1 MLTVPLSTNMGE
13 VLGVLQVINA
23 KDDEGGVVPFS
34 PDDEL
39 YIQHFAGSA
48 SMALQRAQLT
58 RQLLLRMISMAE
70 LRDPTE
76 TGPHVNRV
84 AAFAVEIYER
94 WARRRNM
101 PKREL
106 HRNRDSLRMA
116 AMLHDVG
123 KVAIS
128 DTILKKPGRLTD
140 EEFATMKTHTYRGA
154 RLFRSKQ
161 SEFDDIA
168 SMVALTHH
176 ERWDGKGYPGYIDV
190 ETGSPLDE
198 DSNGG
203 AQPRKGEE
211 IPIFGRV
218 VSVADIFDALINP
231 RSYKEAWKEA
241 EVLKAIKSDASKAFD
256 PELVDIFFEALP
268 LLKNIMQR
276 YPNPAL

>member
-1 MLTVPLSTNMGE
+1 
-13 VLGVLQVINA
+13 
-23 KDDEGGVVPFS
+23 
-34 PDDEL
+34 
-39 YIQHFAGSA
+39 
-48 SMALQRAQLT
+48 
-58 RQLLLRMISMAE
+58 
-70 LRDPTE
+70 
-76 TGPHVNRV
+76 
-84 AAFAVEIYER
+84 
-94 WARRRNM
+94 M

-140 EEFATMKTHTYRGA
+140 GEYATMQTHAFRGA

-176 ERWDGKGYPGYIDV
+176 ERWDGTGYPGYIDI
-190 ETGSPLDE
+190 ETGEPLDK
-198 DSNGG
+198 DSKGR

-218 VSVADIFDALINP
+218 VTLSDVYDALINP
-231 RSYKEAWKEA
+231 RSYKEAWKEDD
-241 EVLKAIKSDASKAFD
+241 VLRELKKGTGKTFD

-268 LLKNIMQR
+268 LLKNVIQR
-276 YPNPAL
+276 YPNPE